1 MICKN
6 NSFSFFFKFKAA
18 GILFYTN
25 WIFYLIPFQKSFLAT
40 VQIRIMCIS
49 LILFSLI
56 RVARRKITGKS
67 MHMTKML
74 RIIYN
79 HFLSDNLKS
88 HQFIWFKLRNIV
100 SEFPYEK
107 MNYNIRCWID
117 ASILILSFS
126 YMSKFIIIP
135 IGLDDSNVHTKRKNT
150 IWSLRISQ
158 PKIFVHVLFTSVQ
171 LY

>member
-1 MICKN
+1 
-6 NSFSFFFKFKAA
+6 
-18 GILFYTN
+18 
-25 WIFYLIPFQKSFLAT
+25 
-40 VQIRIMCIS
+40 MCIS

-56 RVARRKITGKS
+56 RVARRKTTGKS

-88 HQFIWFKLRNIV
+88 HQFIWFEFRNVRGTRGI
-100 SEFPYEK
+100 EFPYEK

-117 ASILILSFS
+117 ASILILSFF

-150 IWSLRISQ
+150 IWSLSISQ